1 MNITSPPHSITSPPQ
16 SPLFILGEDK
26 LRKQLD
32 LEERLQIVGEELL
45 EGYKDTRQWKQVGQI
60 AQTLTSNSERV
71 SVIKQC
77 LHQLDLCPISYQ
89 DTETDSVT
97 MVDKNRRTCQVTVEV
112 IEQTCD
118 DDACW
123 SIKSQDVLNKP
134 VLRTLKDVSLLR
146 AHLCKHHHIQI
157 PLSNEDSLTSDA
169 LQELLLSALEEV
181 NSQSDP
187 LLLSFLSSKVDNFAV
202 IAKAE
207 NTTLQEDQDIYQKH
221 TLNTNNKEEE
231 MNGCDDV
238 TSEDRNTYITQNGD
252 ESVNQIGNV
261 DTLHVTR
268 EDESTTDTN
277 ESGIVVGEEEEE
289 EVVDRSR
296 DKKDQSVDSP
306 DEVTNDSN
314 NVSTPA
320 IFTSPNPSSSVSP
333 TLTKSFTETTDD
345 VNSLTSV
352 AKSVYNST
360 MTEQPQNSV
369 IPLNTEVKEKMDSE
383 DIVEN
388 IQRRDKVEVEI
399 EKKSSEDNDVPE
411 KGVVN
416 DSGMQER
423 DELEKT
429 ENDEMVPISEKKV
442 DDSSTFFLTSDHTK
456 ITSESPKRQKSFT
469 FIDGSSSRPD
479 PVNKFSRIKN
489 SFKKTKIKKEV
500 SLDTG
505 AVSLMAPRLATDWDP
520 TCLLEELYQDHRPI
534 VSHSTTGEN
543 SRHSGYLDKLPV
555 NQRKPQVMKGWKHRY
570 FRLTRGSLFYYEDEK
585 STRAISFIRLT
596 DSKIVLHSESL
607 KIEIVEKGSGNLI
620 LLRADSK
627 EDATAWHRVLQL
639 ESVHPTMTHRPSLSP
654 TRSSNTIILDLGSC
668 SIRAGLVN
676 DNDYPQ
682 VFFPNV
688 CSKSEGG
695 VIACGSESLLPHI
708 RGQARLVY
716 PFRHRIRMD
725 TSISVRD
732 CFHAIIETVCKSLHA
747 EPEKFNI
754 LVSISPVLP
763 TNTQQIVAE
772 VLLETFGFQGIL
784 LQEQTTMALYSYN
797 CTTGI
802 SVNIGDTI
810 DVVPII
816 DGYKVEGGS
825 FHLPLAGNAI
835 SENLSKLATTRDI
848 RYFSEPEMY
857 IIRHVKENLCF
868 LSQDYAEDMQRCEET
883 PSLYTR
889 AVDVDRFQLPN
900 HRKVIALD
908 TALFK
913 APEGLFLPPLWGKDV
928 PGVHEMIHKSIEQC
942 PLDMRKTLARHIY
955 LSGGTSL
962 LIGFPERLQKE
973 LLQLMPRLEVVVHAK
988 EDRYHA
994 AYLGAS
1000 ILASLSSFQTSLV
1013 KLDNWISQGLDAFKT
1028 GAT

>member
-1 MNITSPPHSITSPPQ
+1 
-16 SPLFILGEDK
+16 
-26 LRKQLD
+26 
-32 LEERLQIVGEELL
+32 
-45 EGYKDTRQWKQVGQI
+45 
-60 AQTLTSNSERV
+60 
-71 SVIKQC
+71 
-77 LHQLDLCPISYQ
+77 
-89 DTETDSVT
+89 
-97 MVDKNRRTCQVTVEV
+97 
-112 IEQTCD
+112 
-118 DDACW
+118 
-123 SIKSQDVLNKP
+123 
-134 VLRTLKDVSLLR
+134 
-146 AHLCKHHHIQI
+146 
-157 PLSNEDSLTSDA
+157 
-169 LQELLLSALEEV
+169 
-181 NSQSDP
+181 
-187 LLLSFLSSKVDNFAV
+187 
-202 IAKAE
+202 
-207 NTTLQEDQDIYQKH
+207 
-221 TLNTNNKEEE
+221 

-238 TSEDRNTYITQNGD
+238 TSEDRNTYITQSGD

-277 ESGIVVGEEEEE
+277 ESGIVIGEEEEEEEEE

-296 DKKDQSVDSP
+296 DKKDTQSFNQSVDSP
-306 DEVTNDSN
+306 NEVTNNFN
-314 NVSTPA
+314 NVSSPA
-320 IFTSPNPSSSVSP
+320 VFTSPNPSSSVSP
-333 TLTKSFTETTDD
+333 TVTKASTETTDD
-345 VNSLTSV
+345 VNSSTSV
-352 AKSVYNST
+352 AKSVYNSMT
-360 MTEQPQNSV
+360 TEQPQNNV
-369 IPLNTEVKEKMDSE
+369 IPLNTKDKEKMDSE

-388 IQRRDKVEVEI
+388 IQRRDQVKVEI
-399 EKKSSEDNDVPE
+399 EKKRLEDNEVPE

-416 DSGMQER
+416 VSDMQE
-423 DELEKT
+423 ELEKK
-429 ENDEMVPISEKKV
+429 ENDEMVPISEKEV
-442 DDSSTFFLTSDHTK
+442 DDSSSDSTFFLTSDHTK
-456 ITSESPKRQKSFT
+456 ITSESPTGIKRPKAHT

-479 PVNKFSRIKN
+479 PVNKLAWLKY
-489 SFKKTKIKKEV
+489 SFKQKTKIKKET
-500 SLDTG
+500 SLDTS

-570 FRLTRGSLFYYEDEK
+570 FRLTRGSLFYYEDEN

-596 DSKIVLHSESL
+596 DSKIVLHSESS

-620 LLRADSK
+620 FLRADSK

-668 SIRAGLVN
+668 SIRAGLVS

-688 CSKSEGG
+688 CSMNEGS
-695 VIACGSESLLPHI
+695 VLACGSESLLPHI

-716 PFRHRIRMD
+716 PFRHRVRMD

-732 CFHAIIETVCKSLHA
+732 CFHAVIETVCKSLHA

-763 TNTQQIVAE
+763 ENTQHIIGE

-816 DGYKVEGGS
+816 DGYKVEGGT
-825 FHLPLAGNAI
+825 FHLPLGGNAI
-835 SENLSKLATTRDI
+835 SENLSKLATAQDI

-868 LSQDYAEDMQRCEET
+868 LSQEYAEDMQRCEET

-900 HRKVIALD
+900 HKKVIALD
-908 TALFK
+908 SALFK

-928 PGVHEMIHKSIEQC
+928 AGVHEMIHKSIEQC

-1013 KLDNWISQGLDAFKT
+1013 KLDDWISQGLDAFKT